1 MALVASPECG
11 PCRRLPATLAE
22 LGLGHWQRQY
32 DAGRH
37 YLTTAA
43 AVVARHVASAGQIA
57 ALHRQIENIQTTGQV
72 PWIDVS
78 RIGDFIVYRAPH
90 GDIPVEVPGS
100 RRQPTLSDDGA
111 PAI

>member
-43 AVVARHVASAGQIA
+43 AVVARHVASARQAA
-57 ALHRQIENIQTTGQV
+57 ALRRQIEDIQTMGQV

-78 RIGDFIVYRAPH
+78 RLGDLVVYLAPH
-90 GDIPVEVPGS
+90 GYIPAEVSGP
-100 RRQPTLSDDGA
+100 RK
-111 PAI
+111 

>member
-1 MALVASPECG
+1 MALVPSPECG

-78 RIGDFIVYRAPH
+78 RLGDFIVYRAPH

-100 RRQPTLSDDGA
+100 RKQPTLSDDGA